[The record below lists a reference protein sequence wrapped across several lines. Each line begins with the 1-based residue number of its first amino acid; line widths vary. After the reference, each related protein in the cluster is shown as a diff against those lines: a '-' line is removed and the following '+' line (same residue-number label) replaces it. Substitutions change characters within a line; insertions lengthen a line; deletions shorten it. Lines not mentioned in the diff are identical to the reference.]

1 MNFKNDTTDRATVQL
16 EILAPIKEV
25 AIIPTSHCALTSAS
39 CNTSPLI
46 NSETSGF
53 KLSAFTWRRLHGGP
67 WNAYTRSLAC
77 GLGKWLRPP
86 QVCHQ
91 RRFLKLSFTWET
103 STKQWQMLGK
113 KNLGRTLIL
122 LRYTKVHILL
132 KKMPYRIYSINRP
145 GRLLKFWTLRV
156 GAYSRLGAY

>member
-1 MNFKNDTTDRATVQL
+1 MNFENSTTDLETVQL

-25 AIIPTSHCALTSAS
+25 AIFRRATRHSLGPS
-39 CNTSPLI
+39 CSKSPHI
-46 NSETSGF
+46 TSETNGF
-53 KLSAFTWRRLHGGP
+53 KSCTVTWRRSEVTHML
-67 WNAYTRSLAC
+67 TSIT
-77 GLGKWLRPP
+77 

-113 KNLGRTLIL
+113 KNLRRTLIL

>member
-25 AIIPTSHCALTSAS
+25 AIIPTSHSALTSAS

-53 KLSAFTWRRLHGGP
+53 KLCAFTWRRLHGEP
-67 WNAYTRSLAC
+67 WNAYTRYLAC

-86 QVCHQ
+86 PVCHQ

-113 KNLGRTLIL
+113 KNLRRTLIL